1 MISASFLFKLVFAP
15 VMLAATSLIGRRWG
29 PAVGGSLAAL
39 PVITGTITFLVALE
53 QGPAF
58 TSHLAAATLI
68 GIGSLAWFSLGY
80 AQLSRRS
87 GWPLCLAGAYAIVL
101 VASVAI
107 VLLENAPGIV
117 DLAYVLVALAVAARM
132 LPAPQPGLRQE
143 PPAWDIPARMITA
156 ALIVVSVTTI
166 AQTAGPQLSGLLAAL
181 PMNSTVLIVF
191 THRHEGAERTRGILR
206 GFVTGLAATAVFLE
220 IVADGVGP
228 LGVAPVFVLAA
239 LTALAYQAI
248 AIWWIRRSA
257 AVSGEPS
264 PSY

>member
-1 MISASFLFKLVFAP
+1 VISVSFLFKLVFAP
-15 VMLAATSLIGRRWG
+15 LMLAATSLIGRRWG
-29 PAVGGSLAAL
+29 AAVGGSLAAL
-39 PVITGTITFLVALE
+39 PVITGTITFFVALE

-80 AQLSRRS
+80 AQFSRRF
-87 GWPLCLAGAYAIVL
+87 GWPACLAGSYAIVL
-101 VASVAI
+101 AASVAI
-107 VLLENAPGIV
+107 VLFEHAPGIV
-117 DLAYVLVALAVAARM
+117 DLAYVLASLAIAARL
-132 LPAPQPGLRQE
+132 LPAPRPGSRRE

-156 ALIVVSVTTI
+156 AVIVVSVTTI

-220 IVADGVGP
+220 IVADGVQP
-228 LGVAPVFVLAA
+228 LGIAPAFLLAA
-239 LTALAYQAI
+239 LAALSYQSI

-257 AVSGEPS
+257 AASAELLPI
-264 PSY
+264 Y